1 MLRIVMEDMKKTQNK
16 LLKMKTIIS
25 EIKKYIYCMEIIF
38 DATEEK
44 ISVLEDLA
52 IETM

>member
-1 MLRIVMEDMKKTQNK
+1 
-16 LLKMKTIIS
+16 MKTTIF
-25 EIKKYIYCMEIIF
+25 EIKKKHYMEIIF
-38 DATEEK
+38 DAIEEK